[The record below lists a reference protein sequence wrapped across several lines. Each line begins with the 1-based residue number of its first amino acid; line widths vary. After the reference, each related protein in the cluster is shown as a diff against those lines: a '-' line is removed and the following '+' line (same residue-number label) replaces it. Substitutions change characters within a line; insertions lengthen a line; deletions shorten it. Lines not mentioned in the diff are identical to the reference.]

1 MLSAALLFGLVRLC
15 AVAAIIA
22 NAARTTKKRRHKSLK
37 WQSSPG
43 SLDAKIS
50 PQSKSLVGLSIKDVN
65 AYAAKNTND
74 PTARDLRPQLV
85 GAISTESGLANRITS
100 QGQKIQ
106 WHKLA
111 QPQDSNCNPKL
122 ALELDS

>member
-50 PQSKSLVGLSIKDVN
+50 PQSKTLVGLSIKDVN

-74 PTARDLRPQLV
+74 PTARD
-85 GAISTESGLANRITS
+85 
-100 QGQKIQ
+100 
-106 WHKLA
+106 
-111 QPQDSNCNPKL
+111 
-122 ALELDS
+122 

>member
-74 PTARDLRPQLV
+74 PTARDLRPRLV

-106 WHKLA
+106 
-111 QPQDSNCNPKL
+111 
-122 ALELDS
+122 